1 MKTFVLLCALGV
13 VACDATAQ
21 KSALDRPLDG
31 IAKVVVVATG
41 LDHPWGLAFLPDGR
55 ALVTE
60 KSGRLRYVGKD
71 GKLSEPLAGVPKVD
85 DGGQGG
91 LLDVALDPRF
101 AGNRLVYLSFSEPGE
116 GGTAG
121 TAVARGRLGERGL
134 EDVRVIY
141 RQVPK
146 VKSGNHYGSRLVFDR
161 DGALFVTQGDRY
173 NQRPL
178 VQDLATDIG
187 KIVRITTDGGV
198 PAGNPFAD
206 KPGARPEIW
215 SYGHRNAQGA
225 ALDPETGRLWTV
237 EHGAQ
242 GGDELNH
249 PEAGKNYGWPVITY
263 GVDYSGEKIGEGSA
277 KAGMEQPVHYWD
289 PSIAPSGL
297 LIYSGDAF
305 PDWKGDY
312 FVGSLKFGRLVRLE
326 LDDGKVV
333 KEERYLGERGERI
346 RDVAQGP
353 DGFIYLLTDA
363 DAGSLL
369 RLEPVRGPK

>member
-1 MKTFVLLCALGV
+1 MSGSAE
-13 VACDATAQ
+13 APRATA
-21 KSALDRPLDG
+21 AVPP
-31 IAKVVVVATG
+31 VV
-41 LDHPWGLAFLPDGR
+41 
-55 ALVTE
+55 E
-60 KSGRLRYVGKD
+60 
-71 GKLSEPLAGVPKVD
+71 
-85 DGGQGG
+85 
-91 LLDVALDPRF
+91 
-101 AGNRLVYLSFSEPGE
+101 
-116 GGTAG
+116 
-121 TAVARGRLGERGL
+121 L

-198 PAGNPFAD
+198 PAGNPFAS

-215 SYGHRNAQGA
+215 SYGHRNVQGA
-225 ALDPETGRLWTV
+225 ALHPATGRLWTA

-242 GGDELNH
+242 GGDELNR
-249 PEAGKNYGWPVITY
+249 PEAGRNYGWPVITY
-263 GVDYSGEKIGEGSA
+263 GVDYSGEKIGEGTT

-297 LIYSGDAF
+297 LIYTGDAF

-326 LDDGKVV
+326 LDGDKVV

-346 RDVAQGP
+346 RDVVQGP
-353 DGFIYLLTDA
+353 EGFIYLLTDA
-363 DAGSLL
+363 DPGSVL
-369 RLEPVRGPK
+369 RLEPVRGAK